1 MIILATIPLALA
13 QMSDLVEYQTEEHAV
28 QREFFYKQC
37 ESIGRV
43 HLGYGKIEVVDESAI
58 RHIQRPIFVSI
69 GTTWVTS
76 TGQSVKILE
85 TRAPGNHPIIAMQLG
100 GTITRLLHFGMDG
113 RVSTDPS
120 HHLAYPESLHNEKRV
135 TIANLQEVKSIS

>member
-13 QMSDLVEYQTEEHAV
+13 HMSDLVEYQTEEHAV
-28 QREFFYKQC
+28 QRDFFYKQC
-37 ESIGRV
+37 ESTGRI
-43 HLGYGKIEVVDESAI
+43 HLGYGNIEVVDESAI
-58 RHIQRPIFVSI
+58 RHITRPVCVHV

-76 TGQSVKILE
+76 TGQEVKILE

-100 GTITRLLHFGMDG
+100 GTITRLLHFGLDG

-120 HHLAYPESLHNEKRV
+120 HHLSYPASLRNEKRV
-135 TIANLQEVKSIS
+135 TTATVQEVKAIS